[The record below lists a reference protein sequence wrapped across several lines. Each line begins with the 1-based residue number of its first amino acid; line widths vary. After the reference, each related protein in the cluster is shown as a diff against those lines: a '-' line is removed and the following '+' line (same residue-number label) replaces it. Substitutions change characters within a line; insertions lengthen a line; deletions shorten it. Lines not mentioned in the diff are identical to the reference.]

1 MMSVTLLP
9 SAPPRQMWCKG
20 VRTMNHW
27 RWLNQSILLLQ
38 GDAATHPVGCNIPVR
53 SIDFCRLSGSSLLTF
68 KDQRL
73 ITQHMVLET
82 STNILHNPSNT
93 RNSRHPESAK
103 VKKRLLFFFGFFFCQ
118 NSLTRLQMTL
128 TEKPTESKSIVR
140 NIASPAQSECNI
152 KTTLQSEISLFFVV
166 VFFPFFSPHNFLA
179 TSKSWHS
186 GLYSQN
192 LAAGFYCITVGQ
204 AKTTCLKSWVQDV
217 MELRWPSLVIIDI
230 SDQLTLSINTA
241 NNQWQA

>member
-186 GLYSQN
+186 GLQWTPRIW
-192 LAAGFYCITVGQ
+192 LRGFTVLQ
-204 AKTTCLKSWVQDV
+204 SVKQKQPVW
-217 MELRWPSLVIIDI
+217 SLEFRMWWNFD
-230 SDQLTLSINTA
+230 DHLWLSSIFQIN
-241 NNQWQA
+241 